1 MSCRAEVDSVRPV
14 REEMSWETCAE
25 MGRLTI
31 VFRCA
36 ETAVGVL
43 GRGDA
48 PLLVWGWGATSLPS
62 VLCCAVICSTHYA
75 LKHTIA

>member
-43 GRGDA
+43 GRERLGDFA
-48 PLLVWGWGATSLPS
+48 RGVQHDGKQKTRFHRHSPEMGGAAITPP
-62 VLCCAVICSTHYA
+62 
-75 LKHTIA
+75 